1 MKNQMIIKVILLLP
15 IIVFADYILM
25 ALVGCTASLCGLGDT
40 FYCGPYCFI
49 GKGILLLS
57 LAFFFYLLLPD
68 IRKILTRKTNGQA
81 S

>member
-1 MKNQMIIKVILLLP
+1 MKNQTLIKALLLLP
-15 IIVFADYILM
+15 IIVFADYIFM
-25 ALVGCTASLCGLGDT
+25 ALLGWTASLCGLDDA

-68 IRKILTRKTNGQA
+68 IRKILTRKTYGQA